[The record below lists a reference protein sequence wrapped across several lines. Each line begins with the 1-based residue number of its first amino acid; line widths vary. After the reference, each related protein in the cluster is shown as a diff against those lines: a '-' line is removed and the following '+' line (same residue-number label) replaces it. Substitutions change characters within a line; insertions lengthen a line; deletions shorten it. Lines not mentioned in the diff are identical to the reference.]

1 MWRNAALRGHR
12 GGRARLCSGLPPST
26 SKPAT
31 SERSTR
37 HLYRR
42 RRLAKRGVVFLAAA
56 SAGEQYG
63 PELTVSDGTGE
74 AIAVAADFES
84 NIVVRC
90 DEEDGNPVQEDL
102 AMVQRYVASVR
113 RRPRV
118 LEIVRGYKVT
128 TAARPVIPTWPCKSC
143 PAWRASAPR
152 RLRPHGVARYV
163 LM

>member
-1 MWRNAALRGHR
+1 
-12 GGRARLCSGLPPST
+12 LPPST

-37 HLYRR
+37 HLYQR

-90 DEEDGNPVQEDL
+90 DEEDENPVQEDL
-102 AMVQRYVASVR
+102 AMLQRYVASVR
-113 RRPRV
+113 RRHA
-118 LEIVRGYKVT
+118 LATGAGIVRGDEVT
-128 TAARPVIPTWPCKSC
+128 TAARPVIPTWPCNNC

-163 LM
+163 LV

>member
-1 MWRNAALRGHR
+1 MSRAHLHVAKCRIARPPGGPRSATFRLAALD
-12 GGRARLCSGLPPST
+12 LET
-26 SKPAT
+26 SD
-31 SERSTR
+31 EQRSTR
-37 HLYRR
+37 HLYQR

-113 RRPRV
+113 RWYA
-118 LEIVRGYKVT
+118 LATGAGIVRGDEVNDG
-128 TAARPVIPTWPCKSC
+128 RPACNPYM
-143 PAWRASAPR
+143 A
-152 RLRPHGVARYV
+152 L
-163 LM
+163 

>member
-1 MWRNAALRGHR
+1 MWRNAALRGYR
-12 GGRARLCSGLPPST
+12 GAALGYVPACHPRPR
-26 SKPAT
+26 KPAT

-37 HLYRR
+37 HLYQR

-90 DEEDGNPVQEDL
+90 DEEDENPVQEDL
-102 AMVQRYVASVR
+102 AMLQRYVASVR
-113 RRPRV
+113 RRHA
-118 LEIVRGYKVT
+118 LATGAGIVRGDEVT
-128 TAARPVIPTWPCKSC
+128 TA
-143 PAWRASAPR
+143 
-152 RLRPHGVARYV
+152 
-163 LM
+163 